1 MDFFTTTALVLGL
14 GRCDLDGD
22 WCENPVGSAAIV
34 QNIMETRSERHAI
47 DLRLQHYSQFGNGEP
62 EHGDYGINLMMV
74 EYTYK
79 IKWAR

>member
-1 MDFFTTTALVLGL
+1 
-14 GRCDLDGD
+14 
-22 WCENPVGSAAIV
+22 
-34 QNIMETRSERHAI
+34 METRSERHAI